1 MNNEF
6 KQAWCL
12 RGEMDEE
19 RFVSHRLPELGLS
32 GIRNPEKEFSPF
44 PPDLIV
50 EGMLSDLK
58 AQSTPFFT
66 AGRYGIDPQYAVTF
80 NVKDEIR
87 YRESYPEVVVFFDVL
102 WTKTDNPYGAIVQP
116 MHETYCGTLDQVM
129 DAVSE
134 CGGHKH
140 TYLRRVD
147 DTQGNAKDSWVLDV
161 RKLLFLGS

>member
-1 MNNEF
+1 MNTEF

-19 RFVSHRLPELGLS
+19 HFVEHRLPELGLT
-32 GIRNPEKEFSPF
+32 GMRNPEKQFSPY

-66 AGRYGIDPQYAVTF
+66 VGRRYKIDPQYAVTF
-80 NVKDEIR
+80 NVKDEQY
-87 YRESYPEVVVFFDVL
+87 YRERYPKVVVFFDVL
-102 WTKTDNPYGAIVQP
+102 WTKTANPYGVTVEP
-116 MHETYCGTLDQVM
+116 MHHTWCGTLDQVM
-129 DAVSE
+129 AAVRDS
-134 CGGHKH
+134 GGHRH
-140 TYLRRVD
+140 DYLRRVN

-161 RKLLFLGS
+161 RRLLFLG

>member
-1 MNNEF
+1 MNTEF
-6 KQAWCL
+6 KQGWYL

-19 RFVSHRLPELGLS
+19 HFVAHRLPELGLT
-32 GIRNPEKEFSPF
+32 GIHNPEKKFSPF

-50 EGMLSDLK
+50 EGLLSDLK

-80 NVKDEIR
+80 NVKDER
-87 YRESYPEVVVFFDVL
+87 NYRESYPEVVVFFDVL
-102 WTKTDNPYGAIVQP
+102 WTKTDNPYGATVEP
-116 MHETYCGTLDQVM
+116 MHHTWCGTLDQVM
-129 DAVSE
+129 DVVAE

-140 TYLRRVD
+140 TYLRRID

-161 RKLLFLGS
+161 RKLLFLG